1 MKKAIALLATTAVMG
16 IAGVG
21 VANAAGGPGT
31 TPPAQNTKNC
41 VGSSHAWLAQD
52 GGSGNGIGG
61 FAHTQNLPVQW
72 VTNFI
77 ANDYCTA

>member
-21 VANAAGGPGT
+21 VATAAGGPGT
-31 TPPAQNTKNC
+31 TPPAQDAKNC
-41 VGSSHAWLAQD
+41 RGASHAWLAQD

-61 FAHTQNLPVQW
+61 FASTQNLPVTW
-72 VTNFI
+72 VTDFI
-77 ANDYCTA
+77 NNTYCAA